1 MALAN
6 NLVFKGG
13 STLLLKL
20 KPMEKTYFTKLSA
33 DSKTEL
39 TWNYGEIITTVE
51 TKDIYIS
58 LFLLDTFYVE
68 IYVNKFSN
76 ELQEVNLQ
84 DDEDILYEYIK
95 DLNINAILPS

>member
-1 MALAN
+1 
-6 NLVFKGG
+6 
-13 STLLLKL
+13 
-20 KPMEKTYFTKLSA
+20 MEKTYFKKLST

-76 ELQEVNLQ
+76 ELQEVNIQ
-84 DDEDILYEYIK
+84 DDEDVLFEYIK
-95 DLNINAILPS
+95 DLNINSVLPQS

>member
-1 MALAN
+1 
-6 NLVFKGG
+6 
-13 STLLLKL
+13 
-20 KPMEKTYFTKLSA
+20 MEKNYFTTLSA

-51 TKDIYIS
+51 TKELYIS

-68 IYVNKFSN
+68 IYVNKLSN

-84 DDEDILYEYIK
+84 DDRDVLYAYLK
-95 DLNINAILPS
+95 DLDINKLVN

>member
-1 MALAN
+1 
-6 NLVFKGG
+6 
-13 STLLLKL
+13 
-20 KPMEKTYFTKLSA
+20 MEKTYFKKLST

-76 ELQEVNLQ
+76 ELQEVNIQ
-84 DDEDILYEYIK
+84 DDEDILFEYIK
-95 DLNINAILPS
+95 DLNINSVFPQS